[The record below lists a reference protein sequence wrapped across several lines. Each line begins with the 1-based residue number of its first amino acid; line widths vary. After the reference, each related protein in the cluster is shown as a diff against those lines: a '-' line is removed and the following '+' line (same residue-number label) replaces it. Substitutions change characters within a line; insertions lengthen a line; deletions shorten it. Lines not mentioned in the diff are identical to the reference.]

1 MQHLSQQQVRN
12 EMRSTHMK
20 CTAETHPIAG
30 RAGML
35 HWDYCMEAYLE
46 ADDRPAILE
55 DGEGVSV
62 GWVDHIQGC
71 AVGGLI
77 VHPNPMAQHPEVVA
91 MHVEGMLLSQRPVA
105 AQASVAVVCI
115 FCNQANKAQRL

>member
-1 MQHLSQQQVRN
+1 
-12 EMRSTHMK
+12 
-20 CTAETHPIAG
+20 
-30 RAGML
+30 
-35 HWDYCMEAYLE
+35 MEAHLK

-77 VHPNPMAQHPEVVA
+77 VDPDPMAQHPEVVA
-91 MHVEGMLLSQRPVA
+91 MHVEGMLFSQRPVA
-105 AQASVAVVCI
+105 AQASVAVVCV
-115 FCNQANKAQRL
+115 FCNQSIYVQQLC